1 MPFTLGVVSVTIGI
15 SILTTNILIY
25 NKMLNI
31 HNKNAKC
38 MAYVEVLMEEERMEE
53 KKVKIKDVR
62 DWLDEKKETGK
73 IPDIGDY
80 LIESRYMQYET

>member
-38 MAYVEVLMEEERMEE
+38 MAYVEVLMEE